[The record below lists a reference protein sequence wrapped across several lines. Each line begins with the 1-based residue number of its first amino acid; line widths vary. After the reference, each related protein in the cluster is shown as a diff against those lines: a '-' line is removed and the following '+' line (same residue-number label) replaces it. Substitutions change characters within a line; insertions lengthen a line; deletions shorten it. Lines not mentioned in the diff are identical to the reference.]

1 LTHHHAPEKQSTN
14 SQDQERSLLARL
26 ALAKFLLLVAAA
38 QVADQ
43 ESQQLVV
50 VEGVQVD
57 TFTQHQHFLLQ
68 EATQ

>member
-1 LTHHHAPEKQSTN
+1 LV
-14 SQDQERSLLARL
+14 RL

-43 ESQQLVV
+43 EPQLL
-50 VEGVQVD
+50 EAAAAVQVD